1 MPRRKKLDLAPVM
14 EALIAE
20 IEFRISRTVKDAFH
34 DIERRIDHLDKQ
46 LAGRGG
52 RAQASHDFKQCR
64 KPGCNGRVIA
74 HRLCSR
80 HYQQWRY
87 HRKKATLRTPV
98 VILPKAPVAAR
109 SKAPVSAKAKPAP
122 RKRQAKATA

>member
-14 EALIAE
+14 DALIAE
-20 IEFRISRTVKDAFH
+20 IEFRITRTVKDAFH
-34 DIERRIDHLDKQ
+34 DIERRIDRLDRQ

-52 RAQASHDFKQCR
+52 RVQPSHDVKTCR

-87 HRKKATLRTPV
+87 HRKKDG
-98 VILPKAPVAAR
+98 
-109 SKAPVSAKAKPAP
+109 AKAKPAP
-122 RKRQAKATA
+122 ARKRPAKASA